1 MADIK
6 VVRIESLPATT
17 KVVEDDYLV
26 VQQPDL
32 TRRVKIGD
40 ITRIDGTVSHI
51 ISFKEGGIIKG
62 PMDFAYFEEEDTYL
76 RWKGEYPH
84 EVPALSSP
92 YQDGGITDAAWM
104 VYSDPSLREELEST
118 IGASMIM
125 TAEGQSVQDVMDTT
139 VATAKEAKK
148 IAEKNDFGTVHTVG
162 DVIHLVNYVGAAVIE
177 EGRTTNFPT
186 EAVGEKFLNGVV
198 SRRDTQT
205 VDGIFRGAKTGTMYT
220 ISVNNGVATTKRI
233 ALRDEFKRLEANN
246 PTRTVIRAG
255 DDINTAGYL
264 QLDATGRWGMWNQQT
279 ASWQPLAIEQG
290 GTGARDAGGARINI
304 GAFYKQRTALE
315 SNFNINNLT
324 GNNDGVYYQP
334 MTANATP
341 SNGYPEGAGAGHLIV
356 WQNNANGGTGCRQE
370 YYPFSNVDVWY
381 LRTYQAN
388 TNQWTAWQPMV
399 RPRND
404 DVFRSF
410 IGLGKNNAPTFGHL
424 YLSQSS
430 GDPKTA
436 SGIVHG
442 DKYNQ
447 EGTLEH
453 GYRIYSEVRNDNKAW
468 LTIHLHKGAT
478 GAETHRYLGFREDG
492 VLDCPK
498 YMQVG
503 DLNGQLANWGLA
515 EWIRSSGAERG
526 FWGSKKAAKMV
537 IWDGG
542 MDESGNGTLEWGV
555 YNNRKAKWE
564 PLPHVAGGTG
574 ATTLAEA
581 QNLFRIPMAGG
592 VKDFLTLPRTA
603 AMVDGKYYPVIV
615 RTDPYYAP
623 AVGTDITIVTRS
635 SSGNDPMN
643 CATLQCHYRTGG
655 WTDRGDSFA
664 GVVNFY
670 QNERAIL
677 GCVAPTRGKQE
688 YVAFY
693 VEARAFPV
701 SVYTSRNVL
710 EVFTREND
718 WQVGNVTDNQDGVK
732 FCAPLESAD
741 LNLAIKGDNVTN
753 TRSLAEF
760 KGTSGFYTGGGTQW
774 HYIGTPERYA
784 VMSKM
789 TMPKVEL
796 WADGIDYLCPG
807 SQTTRKAL
815 FSNAGFQAASEGTED
830 LINNT
835 FTSKC
840 GNGAGL
846 KGQSEFRSTPEAGQV
861 IVRDVVGSAHKFFN
875 FNKDGTFYPPG
886 GYVCQTGADWN
897 NQFGNT
903 NPSKIMA
910 GNVNGP
916 EGSMVVAGLS
926 VGFSG
931 NYAFQMAGRLDQLYT
946 RSIEGG
952 NHRAW
957 NKVIQHR
964 GQGLGNSNLNDYKAD
979 REGIYHQEANSNA
992 TAERN
997 YPPGKQM
1004 AGTLIVLRNSA
1015 NEGTGCIQIYKMYLG
1030 GTWERYYNN
1039 TGSGMAWSPWKRTS
1053 FPESTTAPVMPDLWL
1068 PLTSNLKPALGEGEM
1083 VFSRPSTATY
1093 FSKRGVMVTA
1103 QNDQPRFERDGLLIE
1118 GQRTNL
1124 MLNSEDPSKWGA
1136 SQQITVGG
1144 TVPNTNGTKGARFT
1158 VNTAS
1163 GVETTTLN
1171 LATVPA
1177 TRGADVTG
1185 AEKFCTGSI
1194 IARGG
1199 KANQRLRV
1207 RFDMYDGSTTV
1218 FQGDAYVNLSTLE
1231 VKTTGG
1237 AAGRIKVK
1245 AERWQTAG
1253 PAWVRIA
1260 ATFEAVASDK
1270 NIGCQFQISPPE
1282 GAQHVVGDWV
1292 DVAIP
1297 QFELGSCESS
1307 FIPTGSSPVTRA
1319 ADLCKFPM
1327 TDNLA
1332 PRPFTIAAT
1341 VDANWRGWGKAPNA
1355 APRVMDTEGHQSGAP
1370 FILGFGSATNIAED
1384 GYPYCDIGGSNR
1396 RVYEMCKVRKLR
1408 MGFRI
1413 KDDGKTCSFANGLI
1427 SSETQSSWEF
1437 LAGGAFIRI
1446 GGQTASGER
1455 HLFGHIKDIKLWN
1468 SSLTDTQL
1476 MMENIE

>member
-17 KVVEDDYLV
+17 AVTEDDYLV

-40 ITRIDGTVSHI
+40 VVHVDGTVSHV
-51 ISFKEGGIIKG
+51 ISFKEGGKLNG
-62 PMDFAYFEEEDTYL
+62 PMDFAYFEEEDLYL
-76 RWKGEYPH
+76 RWKGEFPH
-84 EVPALSSP
+84 TVPALSSP
-92 YQDGGITDAAWM
+92 YSDGGITDAAWM
-104 VYSDPSLREELEST
+104 VYTDPSLREELEST

-125 TAEGQSVQDVMDTT
+125 TAEGQSVQDVMDVT
-139 VATAKEAKK
+139 VQTANDAK
-148 IAEKNDFGTVHTVG
+148 ALAQRVDFGTVHTVG
-162 DVIHLVNYVGAAVIE
+162 DVIHLDNFVGPAVIE
-177 EGRTTNFPT
+177 EGRTTNYPSV
-186 EAVGEKFLNGVV
+186 AAGEKFLNGVV
-198 SRRDTQT
+198 SRRDTTT
-205 VDGIFRGAKTGTMYT
+205 VDGIFRGATTGAMYT
-220 ISVNNGVATTKRI
+220 IAVTNGVATTKRI

-255 DDINTAGYL
+255 DDLNTAGYL

-290 GTGARDAGGARINI
+290 GTGA
-304 GAFYKQRTALE
+304 
-315 SNFNINNLT
+315 
-324 GNNDGVYYQP
+324 
-334 MTANATP
+334 
-341 SNGYPEGAGAGHLIV
+341 
-356 WQNNANGGTGCRQE
+356 
-370 YYPFSNVDVWY
+370 
-381 LRTYQAN
+381 
-388 TNQWTAWQPMV
+388 
-399 RPRND
+399 
-404 DVFRSF
+404 
-410 IGLGKNNAPTFGHL
+410 
-424 YLSQSS
+424 
-430 GDPKTA
+430 
-436 SGIVHG
+436 
-442 DKYNQ
+442 
-447 EGTLEH
+447 
-453 GYRIYSEVRNDNKAW
+453 
-468 LTIHLHKGAT
+468 
-478 GAETHRYLGFREDG
+478 
-492 VLDCPK
+492 
-498 YMQVG
+498 
-503 DLNGQLANWGLA
+503 
-515 EWIRSSGAERG
+515 
-526 FWGSKKAAKMV
+526 
-537 IWDGG
+537 
-542 MDESGNGTLEWGV
+542 
-555 YNNRKAKWE
+555 
-564 PLPHVAGGTG
+564 
-574 ATTLAEA
+574 TTLADA
-581 QNLFRIPMAGG
+581 QNLFKVPIAAG

-603 AMVDGKYYPVIV
+603 GMEDGKYYPIIV

-623 AVGTDITIVTRS
+623 STGTDITIVTRS

-655 WTDRGDSFA
+655 WTDRGDSFY

-670 QNERAIL
+670 RNEKALL
-677 GCVAPTRGKQE
+677 GMVAPTRGKQE

-693 VEARAFPV
+693 AEARAFPV
-701 SVYTSRNVL
+701 SIYASRNVV
-710 EVFTREND
+710 EVFTREQD
-718 WQVGNVTDNQDGVK
+718 YQVGSVTNNQNGVK
-732 FCAPLESAD
+732 FVAPLQSAD
-741 LNLAIKGDNVTN
+741 LNLAILGDNNTN
-753 TRSLAEF
+753 TRPIVDF

-774 HYIGTPERYA
+774 HYIGSAERYA

-789 TMPKVEL
+789 NMPKVEL
-796 WADGIDYLCPG
+796 WADGLDYLCYG
-807 SQTTRKAL
+807 SPRKAL
-815 FSNAGFQAASEGTED
+815 FSNAGFQCASDGTED
-830 LINNT
+830 LTNGT

-846 KGQSEFRSTPEAGQV
+846 KGQAEFRSTPEAGQV
-861 IVRDVVGSAHKFFN
+861 IVRDVVGTAHRFYN
-875 FNKDGTFYPPG
+875 FNKDGTFSAPG
-886 GYVCQTGADWN
+886 GFVCHTGADWN
-897 NQFGNT
+897 NQFGNN

-916 EGSMVVAGLS
+916 EGSMVVGGLS
-926 VGFSG
+926 VAFSG

-946 RSIEGG
+946 RSIEQG

-964 GQGLGNSNLNDYKAD
+964 GQGLGTNDLNDYKAD
-979 REGIYHQEANSNA
+979 REGIYHQEANANA

-997 YPPGKQM
+997 YPPGQQM

-1039 TGSGMAWSPWKRTS
+1039 LGSGMAWSPWKRTS
-1053 FPESTTAPVMPDLWL
+1053 FPENTTAPVMPDLWL

-1093 FSKRGVMVTA
+1093 FTKRGVMAVA
-1103 QNDQPRFERDGLLIE
+1103 QANQPRFERDGLLIE

-1144 TVPNTNGTKGARFT
+1144 TVTNTNGTKGARFT

-1163 GVETTTLN
+1163 GVETTALN

-1199 KANQRLRV
+1199 KANQRLRI
-1207 RFDMYDGSTTV
+1207 RFGSTTT

-1231 VKTTGG
+1231 VKTTGV

-1253 PAWVRIA
+1253 PAWIRVV
-1260 ATFEAVASDK
+1260 ATFEAVSSDR
-1270 NIGCQFQISPPE
+1270 NIGCQFQIAPPE
-1282 GAQHVVGDWV
+1282 SSQHAVGDWV

-1355 APRVMDTEGHQSGAP
+1355 APRVIDTEGHQSGAA
-1370 FILGFGSATNIAED
+1370 FIMGFGSATNIAED

-1396 RVYEMCKVRKLR
+1396 RVYEMAKARKLKI
-1408 MGFRI
+1408 GFRI
-1413 KDDGKTCSFANGLI
+1413 KDDGKTCSFANGLV
-1427 SSETQSSWEF
+1427 STETQSSWEF

-1446 GGQTASGER
+1446 GGQTATGER
-1455 HLFGHIKDIKLWN
+1455 HLFGHIKDIRVWN
-1468 SSLTDTQL
+1468 SALTDTQL
-1476 MMENIE
+1476 MMESVE

>member
-290 GTGARDAGGARINI
+290 GTGAKDAGGARINI

-564 PLPHVAGGTG
+564 PLPQAAGGTG

-581 QNLFRIPMAGG
+581 QNLFRIPMAAG

-635 SSGNDPMN
+635 SSGSDPMN

-655 WTDRGDSFA
+655 WTDRGDSFT
-664 GVVNFY
+664 GVINFY

-741 LNLAIKGDNVTN
+741 LSLAIKGDNVTN
-753 TRSLAEF
+753 TRPLVEF
-760 KGTSGFYTGGGTQW
+760 KGTSGFYTGGGTNW
-774 HYIGTPERYA
+774 HYVGTPER
-784 VMSKM
+784 VTLMNK
-789 TMPKVEL
+789 TEMPPIEMWYNGLKY
-796 WADGIDYLCPG
+796 ICPG

-840 GNGAGL
+840 GDGAAM
-846 KGQSEFRSTPEAGQV
+846 KGQAEFRSTPDAGQV
-861 IVRDVVGSAHKFFN
+861 IVRDVVGSAHRFFN
-875 FNKDGTFYPPG
+875 FNKDGTFSSPG
-886 GYVCQTGADWN
+886 GFVCHTGADWN
-897 NQFGNT
+897 NQFGPN

-916 EGSMVVAGLS
+916 QDTMVVGGLS

-931 NYAFQMAGRLDQLYT
+931 NYAFQIAGRQSNLYT

-952 NHRAW
+952 NHHPW
-957 NKVIQHR
+957 NKAMQHR
-964 GQGLGNSNLNDYKAD
+964 GQGLGTSDLNTYDGLW
-979 REGIYHQEANSNA
+979 EGIYHQSANNDA
-992 TAERN
+992 TNDRH
-997 YPPGKQM
+997 YPVNE
-1004 AGTLIVLRNSA
+1004 AGTLIVLQNNANSGVGCVQEYITYHGDRFIRYG
-1015 NEGTGCIQIYKMYLG
+1015 NMVKQVFTWGPWTQTGGNGVSFRYG
-1030 GTWERYYNN
+1030 GTTPEGNIPVPELKVYISGSHITNN
-1039 TGSGMAWSPWKRTS
+1039 GGNMPAN
-1053 FPESTTAPVMPDLWL
+1053 TAHMH
-1068 PLTSNLKPALGEGEM
+1068 
-1083 VFSRPSTATY
+1083 Y
-1093 FSKRGVMVTA
+1093 
-1103 QNDQPRFERDGLLIE
+1103 
-1118 GQRTNL
+1118 
-1124 MLNSEDPSKWGA
+1124 WGN
-1136 SQQITVGG
+1136 TVGG
-1144 TVPNTNGTKGARFT
+1144 TADRPNVLEFKVLDESQANWVWHCGTLPDKSRYLSVNGAVNCTSVNQNSDRDLKDNISVIPNALEAIRKMKGYTYTLKENGMPYAGVIAQEVLEALPEAVGSFVQRKEIPGPTQDGLPLMTEERFYN
-1158 VNTAS
+1158 VDYA
-1163 GVETTTLN
+1163 
-1171 LATVPA
+1171 A
-1177 TRGADVTG
+1177 VTG
-1185 AEKFCTGSI
+1185 LLVQVCREQDDRITSLENQVRDLVGIVAELQK
-1194 IARGG
+1194 
-1199 KANQRLRV
+1199 
-1207 RFDMYDGSTTV
+1207 
-1218 FQGDAYVNLSTLE
+1218 
-1231 VKTTGG
+1231 
-1237 AAGRIKVK
+1237 
-1245 AERWQTAG
+1245 
-1253 PAWVRIA
+1253 
-1260 ATFEAVASDK
+1260 
-1270 NIGCQFQISPPE
+1270 
-1282 GAQHVVGDWV
+1282 
-1292 DVAIP
+1292 
-1297 QFELGSCESS
+1297 
-1307 FIPTGSSPVTRA
+1307 
-1319 ADLCKFPM
+1319 
-1327 TDNLA
+1327 
-1332 PRPFTIAAT
+1332 
-1341 VDANWRGWGKAPNA
+1341 
-1355 APRVMDTEGHQSGAP
+1355 
-1370 FILGFGSATNIAED
+1370 
-1384 GYPYCDIGGSNR
+1384 
-1396 RVYEMCKVRKLR
+1396 KL
-1408 MGFRI
+1408 
-1413 KDDGKTCSFANGLI
+1413 K
-1427 SSETQSSWEF
+1427 
-1437 LAGGAFIRI
+1437 
-1446 GGQTASGER
+1446 
-1455 HLFGHIKDIKLWN
+1455 
-1468 SSLTDTQL
+1468 
-1476 MMENIE
+1476 

>member
-17 KVVEDDYLV
+17 AVTEDDYLV

-40 ITRIDGTVSHI
+40 VVHVDGTVSHV
-51 ISFKEGGIIKG
+51 ISFKEGGKLNG
-62 PMDFAYFEEEDTYL
+62 PMDFAYFEEEDLYL
-76 RWKGEYPH
+76 RWKGEFPH
-84 EVPALSSP
+84 TVPALSSP
-92 YQDGGITDAAWM
+92 YSDGGITDAAWM
-104 VYSDPSLREELEST
+104 VYTDPSLREELEST

-125 TAEGQSVQDVMDTT
+125 TAEGQSVQDVMDVT
-139 VATAKEAKK
+139 VQTANDAK
-148 IAEKNDFGTVHTVG
+148 ALAQRVDFGTVHTVG
-162 DVIHLVNYVGAAVIE
+162 DVIHLDNFVGPAVIE
-177 EGRTTNFPT
+177 EGRTTNYPSV
-186 EAVGEKFLNGVV
+186 AAGEKFLNGVV
-198 SRRDTQT
+198 SRRDTTT
-205 VDGIFRGAKTGTMYT
+205 VDGIFRGATTGAMYT
-220 ISVNNGVATTKRI
+220 IAVTNGVATTKRI

-255 DDINTAGYL
+255 DDLNTAGYL

-290 GTGARDAGGARINI
+290 GTGA
-304 GAFYKQRTALE
+304 
-315 SNFNINNLT
+315 
-324 GNNDGVYYQP
+324 
-334 MTANATP
+334 
-341 SNGYPEGAGAGHLIV
+341 
-356 WQNNANGGTGCRQE
+356 
-370 YYPFSNVDVWY
+370 
-381 LRTYQAN
+381 
-388 TNQWTAWQPMV
+388 
-399 RPRND
+399 
-404 DVFRSF
+404 
-410 IGLGKNNAPTFGHL
+410 
-424 YLSQSS
+424 
-430 GDPKTA
+430 
-436 SGIVHG
+436 
-442 DKYNQ
+442 
-447 EGTLEH
+447 
-453 GYRIYSEVRNDNKAW
+453 
-468 LTIHLHKGAT
+468 
-478 GAETHRYLGFREDG
+478 
-492 VLDCPK
+492 
-498 YMQVG
+498 
-503 DLNGQLANWGLA
+503 
-515 EWIRSSGAERG
+515 
-526 FWGSKKAAKMV
+526 
-537 IWDGG
+537 
-542 MDESGNGTLEWGV
+542 
-555 YNNRKAKWE
+555 
-564 PLPHVAGGTG
+564 
-574 ATTLAEA
+574 TTLADA
-581 QNLFRIPMAGG
+581 QNLFKVPIAAG

-603 AMVDGKYYPVIV
+603 GMEDGKYYPIIV

-623 AVGTDITIVTRS
+623 STGTDITIVTRS
-635 SSGNDPMN
+635 SSGNDSMN

-655 WTDRGDSFA
+655 WTDRGDSFY

-670 QNERAIL
+670 QNEKALL
-677 GCVAPTRGKQE
+677 GMVAPTRGKQE

-693 VEARAFPV
+693 AEARAFPV
-701 SVYTSRNVL
+701 SIYASRNVV
-710 EVFTREND
+710 EVFTREQD
-718 WQVGNVTDNQDGVK
+718 YQVGSVTNNQDGVK
-732 FCAPLESAD
+732 FVAPLQSAD
-741 LNLAIKGDNVTN
+741 LNLAILGDNNTN
-753 TRSLAEF
+753 TRPIVDF

-774 HYIGTPERYA
+774 HYIGTAERYA

-789 TMPKVEL
+789 NMPKVEL
-796 WADGIDYLCPG
+796 WADGIDYLCYG
-807 SQTTRKAL
+807 SPRKAL
-815 FSNAGFQAASEGTED
+815 FSNAGFQCASDGTED
-830 LINNT
+830 LTNGT

-846 KGQSEFRSTPEAGQV
+846 KGQAEFRSTPEAGQV
-861 IVRDVVGSAHKFFN
+861 IVRDVVGTAHRFYN
-875 FNKDGTFYPPG
+875 FNKDGTFSAPG
-886 GYVCQTGADWN
+886 GFVCHTGADWN
-897 NQFGNT
+897 NQFGNN

-916 EGSMVVAGLS
+916 EGSMVVGGLS
-926 VGFSG
+926 VAFSG
-931 NYAFQMAGRLDQLYT
+931 NYAFQIAGRLDQLYT
-946 RSIEGG
+946 RSIEQG

-964 GQGLGNSNLNDYKAD
+964 GQGLGNSDLNDYKAD
-979 REGIYHQEANSNA
+979 REGIYHQEANANA
-992 TAERN
+992 TAERH
-997 YPPGKQM
+997 YPPGQQM

-1053 FPESTTAPVMPDLWL
+1053 FPENTTAPVMPDLWL

-1093 FSKRGVMVTA
+1093 FTKRGVMAVA
-1103 QNDQPRFERDGLLIE
+1103 QANQPRFERDGLLIE

-1136 SQQITVGG
+1136 SQQITVGS
-1144 TVPNTNGTKGARFT
+1144 TVTNTNGTKGARFT
-1158 VNTAS
+1158 VNAAS
-1163 GVETTTLN
+1163 GVETTALN

-1207 RFDMYDGSTTV
+1207 RFDMYDGSTTTL
-1218 FQGDAYVNLSTLE
+1218 QGDAYVNLSTLE
-1231 VKTTGG
+1231 VKTTGV

-1253 PAWVRIA
+1253 PAWIRVV
-1260 ATFEAVASDK
+1260 ATFEAVSSDR
-1270 NIGCQFQISPPE
+1270 NIGCQFQIAPPE
-1282 GAQHVVGDWV
+1282 SSQHAVGDWV

-1355 APRVMDTEGHQSGAP
+1355 APRVIDTEGHQSGAP
-1370 FILGFGSATNIAED
+1370 FIMGFGSATNIAED

-1396 RVYEMCKVRKLR
+1396 RVYEMAKARKLKI
-1408 MGFRI
+1408 GFRI
-1413 KDDGKTCSFANGLI
+1413 KDDGKTCSFANGLV
-1427 SSETQSSWEF
+1427 STETQSSWEF

-1446 GGQTASGER
+1446 GGQTATGER
-1455 HLFGHIKDIKLWN
+1455 HLFGHIKDIRVWN
-1468 SSLTDTQL
+1468 SALTDTQL
-1476 MMENIE
+1476 MMESVE

>member
-17 KVVEDDYLV
+17 AVTEDDYLV

-40 ITRIDGTVSHI
+40 VVHVDGTVSHV
-51 ISFKEGGIIKG
+51 ISFKEGGKLNG
-62 PMDFAYFEEEDTYL
+62 PMDFAYFEEEDLYL
-76 RWKGEYPH
+76 RWKGEFPH
-84 EVPALSSP
+84 TVPALSSP
-92 YQDGGITDAAWM
+92 YADGGITDAAWM
-104 VYSDPSLREELEST
+104 VYTDPSLREELEST

-125 TAEGQSVQDVMDTT
+125 TAEGQSVQDVMDVT
-139 VATAKEAKK
+139 VQTANDAK
-148 IAEKNDFGTVHTVG
+148 ALAQRVDFGTVHTVG
-162 DVIHLVNYVGAAVIE
+162 DVIHLDNFVGPAVIE
-177 EGRTTNFPT
+177 EGRTTNYPSV
-186 EAVGEKFLNGVV
+186 AAGEKFLNGVV
-198 SRRDTQT
+198 SRRDTTT
-205 VDGIFRGAKTGTMYT
+205 VDGIFRGATSGAMYT
-220 ISVNNGVATTKRI
+220 ISVTNGVATTKRI

-255 DDINTAGYL
+255 DDLNTAGYL

-290 GTGARDAGGARINI
+290 GTGA
-304 GAFYKQRTALE
+304 
-315 SNFNINNLT
+315 
-324 GNNDGVYYQP
+324 
-334 MTANATP
+334 
-341 SNGYPEGAGAGHLIV
+341 
-356 WQNNANGGTGCRQE
+356 
-370 YYPFSNVDVWY
+370 
-381 LRTYQAN
+381 
-388 TNQWTAWQPMV
+388 
-399 RPRND
+399 
-404 DVFRSF
+404 
-410 IGLGKNNAPTFGHL
+410 
-424 YLSQSS
+424 
-430 GDPKTA
+430 
-436 SGIVHG
+436 
-442 DKYNQ
+442 
-447 EGTLEH
+447 
-453 GYRIYSEVRNDNKAW
+453 
-468 LTIHLHKGAT
+468 
-478 GAETHRYLGFREDG
+478 
-492 VLDCPK
+492 
-498 YMQVG
+498 
-503 DLNGQLANWGLA
+503 
-515 EWIRSSGAERG
+515 
-526 FWGSKKAAKMV
+526 
-537 IWDGG
+537 
-542 MDESGNGTLEWGV
+542 
-555 YNNRKAKWE
+555 
-564 PLPHVAGGTG
+564 
-574 ATTLAEA
+574 TTLADA
-581 QNLFRIPMAGG
+581 QNLFKVPIAAG

-603 AMVDGKYYPVIV
+603 GMEDGKYYPIIV

-623 AVGTDITIVTRS
+623 ATGTDITIVTRS

-655 WTDRGDSFA
+655 WTDRGDSFY

-670 QNERAIL
+670 QNEKALL
-677 GCVAPTRGKQE
+677 GMVAPTRGKQE

-693 VEARAFPV
+693 AEARAFPV
-701 SVYTSRNVL
+701 SIYASRNVV
-710 EVFTREND
+710 EVFTREQD
-718 WQVGNVTDNQDGVK
+718 YQVGSVTNNQDGVK
-732 FCAPLESAD
+732 FVAPLQSAD
-741 LNLAIKGDNVTN
+741 LNLAILGDNNTN
-753 TRSLAEF
+753 TRPIVDF

-774 HYIGTPERYA
+774 HYIGSAERYA

-789 TMPKVEL
+789 NMPKVEL
-796 WADGIDYLCPG
+796 WADGLDYLCYG
-807 SQTTRKAL
+807 SPRKAL
-815 FSNAGFQAASEGTED
+815 FSNAGFQCASDGTED
-830 LINNT
+830 LTNGT

-846 KGQSEFRSTPEAGQV
+846 KGQAEFRSTPEAGQV
-861 IVRDVVGSAHKFFN
+861 IVRDVVGTAHRFYN
-875 FNKDGTFYPPG
+875 FNKDGTFSAPG
-886 GYVCQTGADWN
+886 GFVCHTGADWN
-897 NQFGNT
+897 NQFGNN

-916 EGSMVVAGLS
+916 EGSMVVGGLS
-926 VGFSG
+926 VAFSG
-931 NYAFQMAGRLDQLYT
+931 NYAFQIAGRLDQLYT
-946 RSIEGG
+946 RSIEQG

-964 GQGLGNSNLNDYKAD
+964 GQGLGNSDLNDYKAD
-979 REGIYHQEANSNA
+979 REGIYHQEANANA
-992 TAERN
+992 TAERH
-997 YPPGKQM
+997 YPPGQQM

-1093 FSKRGVMVTA
+1093 FTKRGVMAVA
-1103 QNDQPRFERDGLLIE
+1103 QANQPRFERDGLLIE

-1136 SQQITVGG
+1136 QQAITVGS
-1144 TVPNTNGTKGARFT
+1144 TVTNTNGTKGARFT
-1158 VNTAS
+1158 VNTTS
-1163 GVETTTLN
+1163 GVEPTALN

-1199 KANQRLRV
+1199 KAHQRLRV
-1207 RFDMYDGSTTV
+1207 RFDMYNGSTTV

-1231 VKTTGG
+1231 VKTTGD

-1253 PAWVRIA
+1253 PAWIRIA
-1260 ATFEAVASDK
+1260 ATFEAVASDNK
-1270 NIGCQFQISPPE
+1270 IGCQFQIAPPE
-1282 GAQHVVGDWV
+1282 GAQHAVGDWV

-1355 APRVMDTEGHQSGAP
+1355 APRVIDTEGHQSGAS
-1370 FILGFGSATNIAED
+1370 FIMGFGSATNIAED

-1396 RVYEMCKVRKLR
+1396 RVYEMAKARKLKI
-1408 MGFRI
+1408 GFRI
-1413 KDDGKTCSFANGLI
+1413 KDDGKTCSFANGLV
-1427 SSETQSSWEF
+1427 STETQSSWEF

-1446 GGQTASGER
+1446 GGQTATGGR
-1455 HLFGHIKDIKLWN
+1455 HLFGHIKDIRVWN
-1468 SSLTDTQL
+1468 SALTDTQL
-1476 MMENIE
+1476 MMESVE

>member
-17 KVVEDDYLV
+17 AVTEDDYLV

-40 ITRIDGTVSHI
+40 VVHVDGTVSHV
-51 ISFKEGGIIKG
+51 ISFKEGGKLNG
-62 PMDFAYFEEEDTYL
+62 PMDFAYFEEEDLYL
-76 RWKGEYPH
+76 RWKGEFPH
-84 EVPALSSP
+84 TVPALSSP
-92 YQDGGITDAAWM
+92 YADGGITDAAWM
-104 VYSDPSLREELEST
+104 VYTDPSLREELEST

-125 TAEGQSVQDVMDTT
+125 TAEGQSVQDVMDVT
-139 VATAKEAKK
+139 VQTANDAK
-148 IAEKNDFGTVHTVG
+148 ALAQRVDFGTVHTVG
-162 DVIHLVNYVGAAVIE
+162 DVIHLVNFVGPAVIE
-177 EGRTTNFPT
+177 EGRTTNYPS
-186 EAVGEKFLNGVV
+186 EAAGEKFLNGVV
-198 SRRDTQT
+198 SRRDTTT
-205 VDGIFRGAKTGTMYT
+205 VDGIFRGATSGAMYT
-220 ISVNNGVATTKRI
+220 IAVTNGVATTKRI

-255 DDINTAGYL
+255 DDLNTAGYL

-290 GTGARDAGGARINI
+290 GTGARDAAGVRINI
-304 GAFYKQRTALE
+304 GAFYKQRAALE
-315 SNFNINNLT
+315 PNFNINNLT
-324 GNNDGVYYQP
+324 GNQDGVYYQP
-334 MTANATP
+334 MTAYATEA
-341 SNGYPEGAGAGHLIV
+341 NGYPAGSGAGHLIV

-404 DVFRSF
+404 DTFRSH
-410 IGLGKNNAPTFGHL
+410 IGLGKNNSPAFGHL
-424 YLSQSS
+424 YLAQYS
-430 GDPKTA
+430 GDVKSA
-436 SGIVHG
+436 SGILHG
-442 DKYNQ
+442 DKYNTD
-447 EGTLEH
+447 GVLEH

-468 LTIHLHKGAT
+468 LTIHLHKGAK
-478 GAETHRYLGFREDG
+478 GSETHRYLGFREDG

-503 DLNGQLANWGLA
+503 DLNGQLANWGLG

-537 IWDGG
+537 VWDGG

-564 PLPHVAGGTG
+564 PLPQAAGGTG
-574 ATTLAEA
+574 ATTLADA
-581 QNLFRIPMAGG
+581 QNLFKVPVAAG

-603 AMVDGKYYPVIV
+603 GMEDGKYYPIIV

-623 AVGTDITIVTRS
+623 TTGTDITIVTRS
-635 SSGNDPMN
+635 SSGSDPMN

-655 WTDRGDSFA
+655 WTDRGDSFQ
-664 GVVNFY
+664 GVINFY
-670 QNERAIL
+670 QNEKAIL
-677 GCVAPTRGKQE
+677 GCVSPTRGKQE

-693 VEARAFPV
+693 VESRAFPV

-718 WQVGNVTDNQDGVK
+718 WQVGNVTNNQDGVK
-732 FCAPLESAD
+732 FCAPLASD
-741 LNLAIKGDNVTN
+741 NLSLAIKGDDVTN
-753 TRSLAEF
+753 TRILAEF
-760 KGTSGFYTGGGTQW
+760 KGTPGFYTGGSTDR
-774 HYIGTPERYA
+774 HYIGTPDRM
-784 VMSKM
+784 VLMSK
-789 TMPKVEL
+789 TEMPPVEMWYNGL
-796 WADGIDYLCPG
+796 NYICPG

-840 GNGAGL
+840 GNGARL
-846 KGQSEFRSTPEAGQV
+846 QGQAEFRSTPEAGQV
-861 IVRDVVGSAHKFFN
+861 IVRDVVGSAHRFYN
-875 FNKDGTFYPPG
+875 FNKDGTFSAPG
-886 GYVCQTGADWN
+886 GFVCHTGADWN
-897 NQFGNT
+897 NQFGPN
-903 NPSKIMA
+903 NPSKILA

-916 EGSMVVAGLS
+916 EGSMVVGGLS
-926 VGFSG
+926 VAFSG

-946 RSIEGG
+946 RSIEQG

-964 GQGLGNSNLNDYKAD
+964 GQGLGTSDLNDYKAD
-979 REGIYHQEANSNA
+979 REGIYHQEANANA
-992 TAERN
+992 TAERH
-997 YPPGKQM
+997 YPPGQQM

-1015 NEGTGCIQIYKMYLG
+1015 NEGTGCVQIYKMYLG

-1039 TGSGMAWSPWKRTS
+1039 TGSGMNWSPWKRTS

-1068 PLTSNLKPALGEGEM
+1068 PLTSNLKPVLGEGEM

-1093 FSKRGVMVTA
+1093 FTKRGVMAVA
-1103 QNDQPRFERDGLLIE
+1103 QANQPRFERDGLLIE

-1136 SQQITVGG
+1136 QSQITVGN
-1144 TVPNTNGTKGARFT
+1144 TVTNTNGTKGARFT
-1158 VNTAS
+1158 VSNVS
-1163 GVETTTLN
+1163 GVETTALN

-1177 TRGADVTG
+1177 TRGADVAG

-1199 KANQRLRV
+1199 KAHQRLRV
-1207 RFDMYDGSTTV
+1207 RFDMYNGSTTV

-1253 PAWVRIA
+1253 PAWIRVV
-1260 ATFEAVASDK
+1260 ATFEAVASDM
-1270 NIGCQFQISPPE
+1270 NIGCQFQIAPPE
-1282 GAQHVVGDWV
+1282 GSQHAAGDWI

-1355 APRVMDTEGHQSGAP
+1355 APRVIDTEGHQSGAA
-1370 FILGFGSATNIAED
+1370 FIMGFGSAANIAED
-1384 GYPYCDIGGSNR
+1384 GYPYCYIGGSNR
-1396 RVYEMCKVRKLR
+1396 RVYEMAKARKLK

-1413 KDDGKTCSFANGLI
+1413 KEDGKTCSFANGLV
-1427 SSETQSSWEF
+1427 STETQSSWEF
-1437 LAGGAFIRI
+1437 LAGGALIRL
-1446 GGQTASGER
+1446 GGQTATGER
-1455 HLFGHIKDIKLWN
+1455 HLFGHIKDVRVWN
-1468 SSLTDTQL
+1468 SALTDTQL
-1476 MMENIE
+1476 MMESVE

>member
-17 KVVEDDYLV
+17 AVTEDDYLV

-40 ITRIDGTVSHI
+40 VVHVDGTVSHV
-51 ISFKEGGIIKG
+51 ISFKEGGKLNG
-62 PMDFAYFEEEDTYL
+62 PMDFAYFEEEDLYL
-76 RWKGEYPH
+76 RWKGKFPH
-84 EVPALSSP
+84 TVPALSSP
-92 YQDGGITDAAWM
+92 YSDGGITDAAWM
-104 VYSDPSLREELEST
+104 VYTDPSLREELEST

-125 TAEGQSVQDVMDTT
+125 TAEGQSVQDVMDVT
-139 VATAKEAKK
+139 VQTANDAK
-148 IAEKNDFGTVHTVG
+148 ALAQRVDFGTVHTVG
-162 DVIHLVNYVGAAVIE
+162 DVIHLDNFVGPAVIE
-177 EGRTTNFPT
+177 EGRTTNYPSV
-186 EAVGEKFLNGVV
+186 AAGEKFLNGVV
-198 SRRDTQT
+198 SRRDTTT
-205 VDGIFRGAKTGTMYT
+205 VDGIFRGATSGAMYT
-220 ISVNNGVATTKRI
+220 IAVTNGVATTKRI

-246 PTRTVIRAG
+246 PTRTIIRAG
-255 DDINTAGYL
+255 DDLNTAGYL

-290 GTGARDAGGARINI
+290 GTGARDAAGVRINI
-304 GAFYKQRTALE
+304 GAFYKQRAALE
-315 SNFNINNLT
+315 PNFNINNLT
-324 GNNDGVYYQP
+324 GNQDGVYYQP
-334 MTANATP
+334 MTAYATEA
-341 SNGYPEGAGAGHLIV
+341 NGYPAGSGAGHLIV

-404 DVFRSF
+404 DTFRAH
-410 IGLGKNNAPTFGHL
+410 IGLGSRNSPTFGNL

-430 GDPKTA
+430 ADVKSA
-436 SGIVHG
+436 SGIVNG
-442 DKYNQ
+442 DKYSAD
-447 EGTLEH
+447 GVLEH

-468 LTIHLHKGAT
+468 LTIHLHKGAK
-478 GAETHRYLGFREDG
+478 GSETHRYLGFREDG

-503 DLNGQLANWGLA
+503 DLTGQLTNWGLG

-542 MDESGNGTLEWGV
+542 MDESGNGALEWGV

-564 PLPHVAGGTG
+564 PLPQAAGGTG
-574 ATTLAEA
+574 ATTLADA
-581 QNLFRIPMAGG
+581 QNLFKVPVAAG

-603 AMVDGKYYPVIV
+603 GMEDGKYYPIIV
-615 RTDPYYAP
+615 RTDPYYASTT
-623 AVGTDITIVTRS
+623 GTDITIVTRS
-635 SSGNDPMN
+635 SSGSDPMN

-655 WTDRGDSFA
+655 WTDRGDSFQ
-664 GVVNFY
+664 GVINFY
-670 QNERAIL
+670 QNEKAIL
-677 GCVAPTRGKQE
+677 GCVSPTRGKQE

-693 VEARAFPV
+693 VESRAFPV

-718 WQVGNVTDNQDGVK
+718 WQVGNVTNNQDGVK
-732 FCAPLESAD
+732 FCAPLASD
-741 LNLAIKGDNVTN
+741 NLSLAIKGDDVTN
-753 TRSLAEF
+753 TRILAEF
-760 KGTSGFYTGGGTQW
+760 KGTPGFYTGGSTDR
-774 HYIGTPERYA
+774 HYIGTPDRM
-784 VMSKM
+784 VLMSK
-789 TMPKVEL
+789 TEMPPVEMWYNGL
-796 WADGIDYLCPG
+796 NYICPG

-840 GNGAGL
+840 GNGARL
-846 KGQSEFRSTPEAGQV
+846 QGQAEFRSTPEAGQV
-861 IVRDVVGSAHKFFN
+861 IVRDVVGTAHRFYN
-875 FNKDGTFYPPG
+875 FNKDGTFSAPG
-886 GYVCQTGADWN
+886 GFVCHTGADWN
-897 NQFGNT
+897 NQFGNN
-903 NPSKIMA
+903 NPSKILA

-916 EGSMVVAGLS
+916 EGSMVVGGLS
-926 VGFSG
+926 VAFSG

-946 RSIEGG
+946 RSIEQG

-964 GQGLGNSNLNDYKAD
+964 GQGLGTNDLNDYKAD
-979 REGIYHQEANSNA
+979 REGIYHQEANANA

-997 YPPGKQM
+997 YPPGQQM

-1039 TGSGMAWSPWKRTS
+1039 LGNGMAWSPWKRTS
-1053 FPESTTAPVMPDLWL
+1053 FPENTTAPVMPDLWL

-1093 FSKRGVMVTA
+1093 FTKRGVMAVA
-1103 QNDQPRFERDGLLIE
+1103 QANQPRFERDGLLIE

-1136 SQQITVGG
+1136 QQAITVGS
-1144 TVPNTNGTKGARFT
+1144 TVTNTNGTKGARFT
-1158 VNTAS
+1158 VNTIS
-1163 GVETTTLN
+1163 GVETTALN

-1207 RFDMYDGSTTV
+1207 RFDMYDGSATV

-1231 VKTTGG
+1231 VKTTGV
-1237 AAGRIKVK
+1237 AAERIKVK

-1253 PAWVRIA
+1253 PAWIRVV
-1260 ATFEAVASDK
+1260 ATFEAAASDM
-1270 NIGCQFQISPPE
+1270 NIGCQFQIAPPE
-1282 GAQHVVGDWV
+1282 GSQHAVGDWV

-1327 TDNLA
+1327 TDILA

-1341 VDANWRGWGKAPNA
+1341 ADANWRGWGKAPNA
-1355 APRVMDTEGHQSGAP
+1355 APRVIDTEGHQSGAA
-1370 FILGFGSATNIAED
+1370 FIMGFGSATNIADD

-1396 RVYEMCKVRKLR
+1396 RVYEMAKTRKLK

-1413 KDDGKTCSFANGLI
+1413 KDDGKTCSFANGLV
-1427 SSETQSSWEF
+1427 STETQSSWEF

-1446 GGQTASGER
+1446 GGQTATGER
-1455 HLFGHIKDIKLWN
+1455 HLFGHIKDIRVWN
-1468 SSLTDTQL
+1468 SALTDTQL
-1476 MMENIE
+1476 MMESVE

>member
-17 KVVEDDYLV
+17 AVTEDDYLV

-40 ITRIDGTVSHI
+40 VVHVDGTVSHV
-51 ISFKEGGIIKG
+51 ISFKEGGKLNG
-62 PMDFAYFEEEDTYL
+62 PMDFAYFEEEDLYL
-76 RWKGEYPH
+76 RWKGEFPH
-84 EVPALSSP
+84 TVPALSSP
-92 YQDGGITDAAWM
+92 YADGGITDAAWM
-104 VYSDPSLREELEST
+104 VYTDPSLREELEST

-125 TAEGQSVQDVMDTT
+125 TAEGQSVQDVMDVT
-139 VATAKEAKK
+139 VQTANDAK
-148 IAEKNDFGTVHTVG
+148 ALAQRVDFGTVHTVG
-162 DVIHLVNYVGAAVIE
+162 DVIHLVNFVGPAVIE
-177 EGRTTNFPT
+177 EGRTTNYPS
-186 EAVGEKFLNGVV
+186 EAAGEKFLNGVV
-198 SRRDTQT
+198 SRRDTTT
-205 VDGIFRGAKTGTMYT
+205 VDGIFRGATSGAMYT
-220 ISVNNGVATTKRI
+220 IAVTNGVATTKRI

-255 DDINTAGYL
+255 DDLNTAGYL

-290 GTGARDAGGARINI
+290 GTGARDAAGVRINI
-304 GAFYKQRTALE
+304 GAFYKQRAALE
-315 SNFNINNLT
+315 PNFNINNLT
-324 GNNDGVYYQP
+324 GNQDGVYYQP
-334 MTANATP
+334 MTAYATEA
-341 SNGYPEGAGAGHLIV
+341 NGYPAGSGAGHLIV

-404 DVFRSF
+404 DTFRSH
-410 IGLGKNNAPTFGHL
+410 IGLGKNNSPAFGHL
-424 YLSQSS
+424 YLAQYS
-430 GDPKTA
+430 GDVKSA
-436 SGIVHG
+436 SGILHG
-442 DKYNQ
+442 DKYNTD
-447 EGTLEH
+447 GVLEH

-468 LTIHLHKGAT
+468 LTIHLHKGAK
-478 GAETHRYLGFREDG
+478 GSETHRYLGFREDG

-503 DLNGQLANWGLA
+503 DLNGQLANWGLG

-537 IWDGG
+537 VWDGG

-564 PLPHVAGGTG
+564 PLPQAAGGTG
-574 ATTLAEA
+574 ATTLADA
-581 QNLFRIPMAGG
+581 QNLFKVPVAAG

-603 AMVDGKYYPVIV
+603 GMEDGKYYPIIV

-623 AVGTDITIVTRS
+623 TTGTDITIVTRS
-635 SSGNDPMN
+635 SSGSDPMN

-655 WTDRGDSFA
+655 WTDRGDSFQ
-664 GVVNFY
+664 GVINFY
-670 QNERAIL
+670 QNEKAIL
-677 GCVAPTRGKQE
+677 GCVSPTRGKQE

-693 VEARAFPV
+693 VESRAFPV

-718 WQVGNVTDNQDGVK
+718 WQVGNVTNNQDGVK
-732 FCAPLESAD
+732 FCAPLASD
-741 LNLAIKGDNVTN
+741 NLSLAIKGDDVTN
-753 TRSLAEF
+753 TRILAEF
-760 KGTSGFYTGGGTQW
+760 KGTPGFYTGGSTDR
-774 HYIGTPERYA
+774 HYIGTPDRM
-784 VMSKM
+784 VLMSK
-789 TMPKVEL
+789 TEMPPVEMWYNGL
-796 WADGIDYLCPG
+796 NYICPG

-840 GNGAGL
+840 GNGARL
-846 KGQSEFRSTPEAGQV
+846 QGQAEFRSTPEAGQV
-861 IVRDVVGSAHKFFN
+861 IVRDVVGSAHRFYN
-875 FNKDGTFYPPG
+875 FNKDGTFSAPG
-886 GYVCQTGADWN
+886 GFVCHTGADWN
-897 NQFGNT
+897 NQFGPN
-903 NPSKIMA
+903 NPSKILA

-916 EGSMVVAGLS
+916 EGSMVVGGLS
-926 VGFSG
+926 VAFSG

-946 RSIEGG
+946 RSIEQG

-964 GQGLGNSNLNDYKAD
+964 GQGLGTSDLNDYKAD
-979 REGIYHQEANSNA
+979 REGIYHQEANANA
-992 TAERN
+992 TAERH
-997 YPPGKQM
+997 YPPGQQM

-1015 NEGTGCIQIYKMYLG
+1015 NEGTGCVQIYKMYLG

-1039 TGSGMAWSPWKRTS
+1039 TGSGMNWSPWKRTS

-1068 PLTSNLKPALGEGEM
+1068 PLTSNLKPVLGEGEM

-1093 FSKRGVMVTA
+1093 FTKRGVMAVA
-1103 QNDQPRFERDGLLIE
+1103 QANQPRFERDGLLIE

-1136 SQQITVGG
+1136 QSQITVGN
-1144 TVPNTNGTKGARFT
+1144 TVTNTNGTKGARFT
-1158 VNTAS
+1158 VSNVS
-1163 GVETTTLN
+1163 GVETTALN

-1177 TRGADVTG
+1177 TRGADVAG

-1199 KANQRLRV
+1199 KAHQRLRV
-1207 RFDMYDGSTTV
+1207 RFDMYNGSTTV

-1253 PAWVRIA
+1253 PAWIRVV
-1260 ATFEAVASDK
+1260 ATFEAVASDM
-1270 NIGCQFQISPPE
+1270 NIGCQFQIAPPE
-1282 GAQHVVGDWV
+1282 GSQHAAGDWI

-1355 APRVMDTEGHQSGAP
+1355 APRVIDTEGHQSGAA
-1370 FILGFGSATNIAED
+1370 FIMGFGSAANIAED

-1396 RVYEMCKVRKLR
+1396 RVYEMAKARKLK

-1413 KDDGKTCSFANGLI
+1413 KEDGKTCSFANGLV
-1427 SSETQSSWEF
+1427 STETQSSWEF
-1437 LAGGAFIRI
+1437 LAGGALIRL
-1446 GGQTASGER
+1446 GGQTATGER
-1455 HLFGHIKDIKLWN
+1455 HLFGHIKDVRVWN
-1468 SSLTDTQL
+1468 SALTDTQL
-1476 MMENIE
+1476 MMESVE

>member
-17 KVVEDDYLV
+17 AVTEDDYLV

-40 ITRIDGTVSHI
+40 VVHVDGTVSHV
-51 ISFKEGGIIKG
+51 ISFKEGGKLNG
-62 PMDFAYFEEEDTYL
+62 PMDFAYFEEEDLYL
-76 RWKGEYPH
+76 RWKGEFPH
-84 EVPALSSP
+84 TVPALSSP
-92 YQDGGITDAAWM
+92 YSDGGITDAAWM
-104 VYSDPSLREELEST
+104 VYTDPSLREELEST

-125 TAEGQSVQDVMDTT
+125 TAEGQSVQDVMDVT
-139 VATAKEAKK
+139 VKTANDAK
-148 IAEKNDFGTVHTVG
+148 ALAQRVDFGTVHTVG
-162 DVIHLVNYVGAAVIE
+162 DVVHLVNFVGPAVIE
-177 EGRTTNFPT
+177 EGRTTNYPSV
-186 EAVGEKFLNGVV
+186 AAGEKFLNGVV
-198 SRRDTQT
+198 SRRDTTT
-205 VDGIFRGAKTGTMYT
+205 VDGIFRGATSGAMYT
-220 ISVNNGVATTKRI
+220 IAVTNGVATTKRI

-255 DDINTAGYL
+255 DDLNTAGYL

-290 GTGARDAGGARINI
+290 GTGARDAAEVRINI
-304 GAFYKQRTALE
+304 GAFYKQRAALE
-315 SNFNINNLT
+315 PNFNINNLT
-324 GNNDGVYYQP
+324 GNQDGVYYQP
-334 MTANATP
+334 MTAYATEA
-341 SNGYPEGAGAGHLIV
+341 NGYPAGSGAGHLIV

-404 DVFRSF
+404 DTFRSH
-410 IGLGKNNAPTFGHL
+410 IGLGKNNSPAFGHL
-424 YLSQSS
+424 YLAQYS
-430 GDPKTA
+430 GDVKSA
-436 SGIVHG
+436 SGILHG
-442 DKYNQ
+442 DKYNTD
-447 EGTLEH
+447 GVLEH

-468 LTIHLHKGAT
+468 LTIHLHKGAK
-478 GAETHRYLGFREDG
+478 GSETHRYLGFREDG

-753 TRSLAEF
+753 TRPLAEF

-946 RSIEGG
+946 RSIEQG

-964 GQGLGNSNLNDYKAD
+964 GQGLGTNDLNDYKAD
-979 REGIYHQEANSNA
+979 REGIYHQEANANA

-997 YPPGKQM
+997 YPPGQQM

-1039 TGSGMAWSPWKRTS
+1039 TGSGMNWSPWKRTS

-1068 PLTSNLKPALGEGEM
+1068 PLTSNLKPVLGEGEM

-1093 FSKRGVMVTA
+1093 FTKRGVMAVSQA
-1103 QNDQPRFERDGLLIE
+1103 NQPRFERDGLLIE

-1144 TVPNTNGTKGARFT
+1144 TVTNTNGTKGARFT
-1158 VNTAS
+1158 VNTTS
-1163 GVETTTLN
+1163 GVETTSLN

-1185 AEKFCTGSI
+1185 DEKFCTGSI

-1253 PAWVRIA
+1253 PAWIRVV
-1260 ATFEAVASDK
+1260 ATFEAVSSDR
-1270 NIGCQFQISPPE
+1270 NIGCQFQIAPPE
-1282 GAQHVVGDWV
+1282 SSQHAVGDWV

-1355 APRVMDTEGHQSGAP
+1355 APRVIDTEGHQSGGP
-1370 FILGFGSATNIAED
+1370 FIMGFGSATNIAED

-1396 RVYEMCKVRKLR
+1396 RVYEMAKARKLK

-1413 KDDGKTCSFANGLI
+1413 KDDGKTCSFANGLV
-1427 SSETQSSWEF
+1427 STETQSSWEF

-1446 GGQTASGER
+1446 GGQTATGER
-1455 HLFGHIKDIKLWN
+1455 HLFGHIKDIRVWN
-1468 SSLTDTQL
+1468 SALTDTQL
-1476 MMENIE
+1476 MMESVE

>member
-17 KVVEDDYLV
+17 AVTEDDYLV

-40 ITRIDGTVSHI
+40 VVHVDGTVSHV
-51 ISFKEGGIIKG
+51 ISFKEGGKLNG
-62 PMDFAYFEEEDTYL
+62 PMDFAYFEEEDLYL
-76 RWKGEYPH
+76 RWKGEFPH
-84 EVPALSSP
+84 TVPALSSP
-92 YQDGGITDAAWM
+92 YSDGGITDAAWM
-104 VYSDPSLREELEST
+104 VYTDPSLREELEST

-125 TAEGQSVQDVMDTT
+125 TAEGQSVQDVMDVT
-139 VATAKEAKK
+139 VKTANDAK
-148 IAEKNDFGTVHTVG
+148 ALAQRVDFGTVHTVG
-162 DVIHLVNYVGAAVIE
+162 DVIHLVNFVGPAVIE
-177 EGRTTNFPT
+177 EGRTTNYPSV
-186 EAVGEKFLNGVV
+186 AAGEKFLNGVV
-198 SRRDTQT
+198 SRRDTTT
-205 VDGIFRGAKTGTMYT
+205 VDGIFRGATSGAMYT
-220 ISVNNGVATTKRI
+220 IAVTNGVATTKRI

-255 DDINTAGYL
+255 DDVNTAGYL

-279 ASWQPLAIEQG
+279 SSWQPLAIEQG
-290 GTGARDAGGARINI
+290 GTGARDAAGARINL
-304 GAFYKQRTALE
+304 GTFYKQRAALE
-315 SNFNINNLT
+315 ANFNINNLT
-324 GNNDGVYYQP
+324 GNQDGVYYQP
-334 MTANATP
+334 MTANATEA
-341 SNGYPEGAGAGHLIV
+341 NGYPAGSGAGHLIV
-356 WQNNANGGTGCRQE
+356 WQNNANGGAGCRQE

-404 DVFRSF
+404 DTFRSH
-410 IGLGKNNAPTFGHL
+410 IGLGKNNSPAFGHL
-424 YLSQSS
+424 YLAQYS
-430 GDPKTA
+430 GDVKSA
-436 SGIVHG
+436 SGILHG
-442 DKYNQ
+442 DKYNTD
-447 EGTLEH
+447 GVLEH

-468 LTIHLHKGAT
+468 LTIHLHKGAK
-478 GAETHRYLGFREDG
+478 GSETHRYLGFREDG

-503 DLNGQLANWGLA
+503 DLTGQLTNWGLG

-564 PLPHVAGGTG
+564 PLPQAAGGTG

-581 QNLFRIPMAGG
+581 QNLFRIPMAAG

-655 WTDRGDSFA
+655 WTDRGDSFT
-664 GVVNFY
+664 GVINFY

-753 TRSLAEF
+753 TRPIAEF

-846 KGQSEFRSTPEAGQV
+846 KGQSEFRSTPEAGQI
-861 IVRDVVGSAHKFFN
+861 IVRDVVGSSHRFYN
-875 FNKDGTFYPPG
+875 FNKDGTFSAPG
-886 GYVCQTGADWN
+886 GFVCHTGADWN
-897 NQFGNT
+897 NQFGNN

-916 EGSMVVAGLS
+916 EGSMVVGGLS
-926 VGFSG
+926 VAFSG
-931 NYAFQMAGRLDQLYT
+931 NYAFQIAGRLDQLYT
-946 RSIEGG
+946 RSIEQG

-964 GQGLGNSNLNDYKAD
+964 GQGLGNSDLNDYKAD
-979 REGIYHQEANSNA
+979 REGIYHQEANANA
-992 TAERN
+992 TAERH
-997 YPPGKQM
+997 YPPGQQM

-1144 TVPNTNGTKGARFT
+1144 TVTNTNGTKGARFT

-1163 GVETTTLN
+1163 GVETTALN

-1355 APRVMDTEGHQSGAP
+1355 APRVIDTEGHQSSAA

-1396 RVYEMCKVRKLR
+1396 RVYEMAKARKLK

-1413 KDDGKTCSFANGLI
+1413 KEDGKTCSFANGLV
-1427 SSETQSSWEF
+1427 STETQSSWEF

-1446 GGQTASGER
+1446 GGQTATGER
-1455 HLFGHIKDIKLWN
+1455 HLFGHIKDIRVWN
-1468 SSLTDTQL
+1468 SVLTDTQL
-1476 MMENIE
+1476 MMESVE

>member
-17 KVVEDDYLV
+17 AVTEDDYLV

-40 ITRIDGTVSHI
+40 VVHVDGTVSHV
-51 ISFKEGGIIKG
+51 ISFKEGGKLNG
-62 PMDFAYFEEEDTYL
+62 PMDFAYFEEEDLYL
-76 RWKGEYPH
+76 RWKGEFPH
-84 EVPALSSP
+84 TVPALSSP
-92 YQDGGITDAAWM
+92 YSDGGITDAAWM
-104 VYSDPSLREELEST
+104 VYTDPSLREELEST

-125 TAEGQSVQDVMDTT
+125 TAEGQSVQDVMDVT
-139 VATAKEAKK
+139 VQTANDAK
-148 IAEKNDFGTVHTVG
+148 ALAQRVDFGTVHTVG
-162 DVIHLVNYVGAAVIE
+162 DVIHLDNFVGPAVIE
-177 EGRTTNFPT
+177 EGRTTNYPSV
-186 EAVGEKFLNGVV
+186 AAGEKFLNGVV
-198 SRRDTQT
+198 SRRDTTT
-205 VDGIFRGAKTGTMYT
+205 VDGIFRGATTGAMYT
-220 ISVNNGVATTKRI
+220 IAVTNGVATTKRI

-255 DDINTAGYL
+255 DDLNTAGYL

-290 GTGARDAGGARINI
+290 GTGA
-304 GAFYKQRTALE
+304 
-315 SNFNINNLT
+315 
-324 GNNDGVYYQP
+324 
-334 MTANATP
+334 
-341 SNGYPEGAGAGHLIV
+341 
-356 WQNNANGGTGCRQE
+356 
-370 YYPFSNVDVWY
+370 
-381 LRTYQAN
+381 
-388 TNQWTAWQPMV
+388 
-399 RPRND
+399 
-404 DVFRSF
+404 
-410 IGLGKNNAPTFGHL
+410 
-424 YLSQSS
+424 
-430 GDPKTA
+430 
-436 SGIVHG
+436 
-442 DKYNQ
+442 
-447 EGTLEH
+447 
-453 GYRIYSEVRNDNKAW
+453 
-468 LTIHLHKGAT
+468 
-478 GAETHRYLGFREDG
+478 
-492 VLDCPK
+492 
-498 YMQVG
+498 
-503 DLNGQLANWGLA
+503 
-515 EWIRSSGAERG
+515 
-526 FWGSKKAAKMV
+526 
-537 IWDGG
+537 
-542 MDESGNGTLEWGV
+542 
-555 YNNRKAKWE
+555 
-564 PLPHVAGGTG
+564 
-574 ATTLAEA
+574 TTLADA
-581 QNLFRIPMAGG
+581 QNLFKVPIAAG

-603 AMVDGKYYPVIV
+603 GMEDGKYYPIIV

-623 AVGTDITIVTRS
+623 STGTDITIVTRS

-655 WTDRGDSFA
+655 WTDRGDSFY

-670 QNERAIL
+670 QNEKALL
-677 GCVAPTRGKQE
+677 GMVAPTRGKQE

-693 VEARAFPV
+693 AEARAFPV
-701 SVYTSRNVL
+701 SIYASRNVV
-710 EVFTREND
+710 EVFTREQD
-718 WQVGNVTDNQDGVK
+718 YQVGSVTNNQDGVK
-732 FCAPLESAD
+732 FVAPLQSAD
-741 LNLAIKGDNVTN
+741 LNLAILGDNNTN
-753 TRSLAEF
+753 TRPIVDF

-774 HYIGTPERYA
+774 HYIGSAERYA

-789 TMPKVEL
+789 NMPKVEL
-796 WADGIDYLCPG
+796 WADGLDYLCYG
-807 SQTTRKAL
+807 SPRKAL
-815 FSNAGFQAASEGTED
+815 FSNAGFQCASDGTED
-830 LINNT
+830 LTNGT

-846 KGQSEFRSTPEAGQV
+846 KGQAEFRSTPEAGQV
-861 IVRDVVGSAHKFFN
+861 IVRDVVGTAHRFYN
-875 FNKDGTFYPPG
+875 FNKDGTFSAPG
-886 GYVCQTGADWN
+886 GFVCHTGADWN
-897 NQFGNT
+897 NQFGNN

-916 EGSMVVAGLS
+916 EGSMVVGGLS
-926 VGFSG
+926 VAFSG

-946 RSIEGG
+946 RSIEQG

-964 GQGLGNSNLNDYKAD
+964 GQGLGTNDLNDYKAD
-979 REGIYHQEANSNA
+979 REGIYHQEANANA

-997 YPPGKQM
+997 YPPGQQM

-1039 TGSGMAWSPWKRTS
+1039 LGSGMAWSPWKRTS
-1053 FPESTTAPVMPDLWL
+1053 FPENTTAPVMPDLWL

-1093 FSKRGVMVTA
+1093 FTKRGVMAVA
-1103 QNDQPRFERDGLLIE
+1103 QANQPRFERDGLLIE

-1136 SQQITVGG
+1136 SQRITVGG
-1144 TVPNTNGTKGARFT
+1144 TVTNTNGTKGARFT

-1163 GVETTTLN
+1163 GVETTALN

-1199 KANQRLRV
+1199 KANQRLRI
-1207 RFDMYDGSTTV
+1207 RFDMYDGSTTT

-1231 VKTTGG
+1231 VKTTGV

-1253 PAWVRIA
+1253 PAWIRVV
-1260 ATFEAVASDK
+1260 ATFEAVSSDR
-1270 NIGCQFQISPPE
+1270 NIGCQFQIAPPE
-1282 GAQHVVGDWV
+1282 SSQHAVGDWV

-1355 APRVMDTEGHQSGAP
+1355 APRVIDTEGHQSGAA
-1370 FILGFGSATNIAED
+1370 FIMGFGSATNIAED

-1396 RVYEMCKVRKLR
+1396 RVYEMAKARKLKI
-1408 MGFRI
+1408 GFRI
-1413 KDDGKTCSFANGLI
+1413 KDDGKTCSFANGLV
-1427 SSETQSSWEF
+1427 STETQSSWEF

-1446 GGQTASGER
+1446 GGQTATGER
-1455 HLFGHIKDIKLWN
+1455 HLFGHIKDIRVWN
-1468 SSLTDTQL
+1468 SALTDTQL
-1476 MMENIE
+1476 MMESVE